1 MRFQLRRQNHCTFPP
16 RELSRVDW
24 HSAQWNKCLL
34 LSWLGS
40 QIEIL
45 KSGLKMRSHLRSQKQ
60 ALTMRFQLRCQNH
73 CTFPPWELSKGRW
86 HSAPLEKCPTSL
98 PIEVPIRDPQ
108 IRTYNEVSFEIS
120 ETRSYNEFPYWD
132 LKKSVVLF
140 HHGTVWVDDV
150 LPQLKIPL
158 NFGEPFFRVRKIFQA
173 KNLII
178 YQAEWQS
185 AWAVP
190 TRNLSAGV
198 LQGIS
203 VFHVHFPQI
212 KDT

>member
-1 MRFQLRRQNHCTFPP
+1 MTFCPTWKMP
-16 RELSRVDW
+16 HFSPDW
-24 HSAQWNKCLL
+24 
-34 LSWLGS
+34 GS
-40 QIEIL
+40 QIEIPNQDLWWGLVWDLRNQVL
-45 KSGLKMRSHLRSQKQ
+45 KWGFNWDVKTIILFHHGN
-60 ALTMRFQLRCQNH
+60 C
-73 CTFPPWELSKGRW
+73 PKGRW